1 MLSPSWARNLAE
13 QHLAGPLP
21 RRWRHV
27 QAVVEQA
34 NTVAATLDGD
44 GDLLV
49 CAAWLHDIGYA
60 PPIASTGFHP
70 LDGARLIRR
79 LDGDDRLAGLVA
91 HHSGAAV
98 EAGLRGLSEQLH
110 AEFPRERSTVAD
122 ALWYADLTTGPD
134 GQRVTVDERLAEIER
149 RYGTGHVVT
158 ASVRLSRP
166 ELLAAVDR
174 TLQRS
179 LAQPRYGCGSL
190 AKPRSIRRRI
200 SG

>member
-1 MLSPSWARNLAE
+1 MPSPSWARDLAE

-21 RRWRHV
+21 RRWQHV

-34 NTVAATLDGD
+34 STVAPISDGD
-44 GDLLV
+44 GELLL

-60 PPIASTGFHP
+60 PAVAETGFHP

-79 LDGDDRLAGLVA
+79 LQCDDRLAGLVA

-98 EAGLRGLSEQLH
+98 EAGLRGLSDELH
-110 AEFPRERSTVAD
+110 AEFLRERSTVAD

-134 GQRVTVDERLAEIER
+134 GRRVRVDERLAEIEQ
-149 RYGTGHVVT
+149 RYGAGHVV
-158 ASVRLSRP
+158 AESVRLSRA

-174 TLQRS
+174 TLQRT
-179 LAQPRYGCGSL
+179 LVQPR
-190 AKPRSIRRRI
+190 
-200 SG
+200 